1 VSPIR
6 GPRHCDRL
14 CAGCAIRFLAGWRA
28 PVDEGLEAAFFARE
42 VSVAGGDQVLEEP
55 EPHELYVPDLPFN
68 PPSLGVVLRIAL
80 PSAAACSPH
89 LIGIRPLT
97 PDGRLV
103 ATEATVVLPAEDISR
118 PTPGLVVRTTVV
130 VEELTGLSFDRPG
143 RHALVV
149 FLDGEPVA
157 SLPLR
162 ISG

>member
-1 VSPIR
+1 M
-6 GPRHCDRL
+6 
-14 CAGCAIRFLAGWRA
+14 
-28 PVDEGLEAAFFARE
+28 
-42 VSVAGGDQVLEEP
+42 
-55 EPHELYVPDLPFN
+55 
-68 PPSLGVVLRIAL
+68 LRIAL
-80 PSAAACSPH
+80 PPAAACSPH

-97 PDGRLV
+97 ADGRLV